1 MRKIYL
7 ERTISTLK
15 SSCAGKVNQTRVI
28 PVLLRRPKILLVD
41 LIVPPMRYYDIFTLL
56 IIELIFLFRGP
67 SLTPSST
74 LKTTAVRS
82 NPSMYTESSW
92 LQPRSISVI
101 SSRGTRPRTKLVSK
115 LTTKLSR
122 TFSLSSIPAMPLSML
137 QM

>member
-28 PVLLRRPKILLVD
+28 PVLLRRPKILFVD